1 MTGNS
6 RSPLCSGMGLPRS
19 TQQNGVLNP
28 GLWPSLGCSSTRR
41 SHHALRSSFGSSRIV
56 FQPFRKVSD
65 GFGLFS
71 DRFGPFRI
79 VFGPFKL
86 FQPFSDRF
94 RPFSDDSILKFKISI
109 GQGWGTLGQCCRNAK
124 SSKDL
129 SRHVENPILK
139 GCEKNATDVN
149 DVGEILAIALRS
161 NVAQR

>member
-79 VFGPFKL
+79 VFGPFSDC
-86 FQPFSDRF
+86 FRTVSDRF
-94 RPFSDDSILKFKISI
+94 RTILFLNLKFQLARAGALWANAAEMPSQVRI
-109 GQGWGTLGQCCRNAK
+109 CRGMW
-124 SSKDL
+124 
-129 SRHVENPILK
+129 RI
-139 GCEKNATDVN
+139 
-149 DVGEILAIALRS
+149 RY
-161 NVAQR
+161 